1 MHLVTL
7 ENKGIRISNSLFFLE
22 QNAVRKIVELAIEH
36 NLTGHHPWNDFSK
49 LEEFSE
55 NDITKICI
63 NLMEL
68 SNGKGKEISWQEIEP
83 LDTAEA
89 ESEAEDEE
97 ESDEV

>member
-22 QNAVRKIVELAIEH
+22 QNALRKIVELAIEN
-36 NLTGHHPWNDFSK
+36 NLTGHHPWEDLAK
-49 LEEFSE
+49 IEEFSE
-55 NDITKICI
+55 DDITKVCI

-68 SNGKGKEISWQEIEP
+68 SNGRGKEISWQEIEP

-89 ESEAEDEE
+89 EEDTEDEE
-97 ESDEV
+97 EE

>member
-22 QNAVRKIVELAIEH
+22 QNAVRKIVELAIE
-36 NLTGHHPWNDFSK
+36 NDLTGHHPWANFSN

-55 NDITKICI
+55 DDITKICI

-68 SNGKGKEISWQEIEP
+68 SNGRGKEISWQEIEP
-83 LDTAEA
+83 LDTSEA
-89 ESEAEDEE
+89 EEEAEDEE
-97 ESDEV
+97 EE